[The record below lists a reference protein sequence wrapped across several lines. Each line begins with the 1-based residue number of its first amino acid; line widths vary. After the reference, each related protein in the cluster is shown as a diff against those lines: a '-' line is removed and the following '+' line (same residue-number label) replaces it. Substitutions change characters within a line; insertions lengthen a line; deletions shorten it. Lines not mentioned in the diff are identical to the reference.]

1 MRSIAADGGDLGE
14 LTADADLDEL
24 TAEADLDE
32 LPAEADPDELAADGH
47 LAVLGMSKILM
58 HRNASNPCIEAIDH

>member
-1 MRSIAADGGDLGE
+1 MYHKTCCTSRSIAADGDDLGE
-14 LTADADLDEL
+14 LAADADR
-24 TAEADLDE
+24 DE
-32 LPAEADPDELAADGH
+32 LPAEADPDELPTDGH